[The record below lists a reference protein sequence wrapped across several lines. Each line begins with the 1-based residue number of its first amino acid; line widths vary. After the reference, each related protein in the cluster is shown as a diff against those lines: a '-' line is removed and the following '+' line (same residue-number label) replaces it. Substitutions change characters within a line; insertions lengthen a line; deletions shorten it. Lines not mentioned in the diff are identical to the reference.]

1 MTTPNDMAQNMG
13 IQRATPTGEMATA
26 AMAAKSK
33 ATIEARYVIAYNRPR
48 NIEQARID
56 ILSACKRPGFAEAA
70 RYKKPVG
77 GSQTVDG
84 FSIRFA
90 EEAIKAMK
98 NIAVDSMT
106 IFEDHDKRT
115 VQIAVTDLES
125 NLTYSK
131 EVNVQKT
138 VERRSLKQG
147 QMAISQRTNS
157 TGQIAYLVEATED
170 EIANKIA
177 SAESKVIRNCGLR
190 LVPSD
195 ILEEAE
201 VAIEETLTKG
211 GGDVKAGIKKLT
223 DAFAGV
229 GVQPTEI
236 EKYLGHALST
246 VSPKE
251 LADLRAIFSTVRDGQ
266 ASWADYVTEKE
277 QKKKPDLGSKPP
289 GDDKKPEGEKR
300 GPGRPKKEL
309 SPEEAAVANRTS
321 VDAGSSEPAT
331 KAEQTPQESMG
342 QFIHEAGVSFDD
354 FRGFL
359 ISDGHFPAADSIATI
374 DELPAEVC
382 RKLAADAKAMSKL
395 VKLFGNPNRDS
406 VTP

>member
-1 MTTPNDMAQNMG
+1 MAQNMG

-48 NIEQARID
+48 NIDQARID

-138 VERRSLKQG
+138 VERRTLKQG
-147 QMAISQRTNS
+147 QVAISQRTNS

-201 VAIEETLTKG
+201 AAIEETLTKG

-277 QKKKPDLGSKPP
+277 QKRKPDLGSKPP

-300 GPGRPKKEL
+300 GPGRPKKEP
-309 SPEEAAVANRTS
+309 SPEEAAIANRTS
-321 VDAGSSEPAT
+321 VDAVPGS
-331 KAEQTPQESMG
+331 EQPTQPETPQT
-342 QFIHEAGVSFDD
+342 ILANYCRDAGVSWEHL
-354 FRGFL
+354 RGFL
-359 ISDGHFPAADSIATI
+359 VSDGHYRDADSVATI
-374 DELPAEVC
+374 EELPAEVC

-395 VKLFGNPNRDS
+395 VKLFGGKDQ